1 MIASLLFICGRYIVQ
16 IECSRRSSPLMYIH
30 VLYYFYLNIQA
41 KGISEPFAFND
52 YRKKKIREK
61 IEEDREDRVKPKY
74 KLPSVNKELAKKI
87 LNDDSVCIS
96 RQTLVSF
103 QMMQVINLGFV
114 VVPLTPRARLSA

>member
-1 MIASLLFICGRYIVQ
+1 MQ
-16 IECSRRSSPLMYIH
+16 QKKKSSYVH

-96 RQTLVSF
+96 RQMKHLYLF
-103 QMMQVINLGFV
+103 IDML
-114 VVPLTPRARLSA
+114 